1 MCNDAELRNDSKL
14 NMEAAREAGLPEG
27 EEFTLANFSY
37 SNSVIVQRVFH
48 YLNNTNFK
56 GITVS
61 FKITFHCHNTQHCVQ
76 GNRVQFDQNGNRD
89 INWAMLTQYIP
100 GEQDTGVWYKNTTDE
115 VYELIIFRRGVS
127 SCWFSDFNRRSKQ

>member
-48 YLNNTNFK
+48 YLNNTNFQ

-61 FKITFHCHNTQHCVQ
+61 FKITFHCHNHNIVFREIEY
-76 GNRVQFDQNGNRD
+76 N
-89 INWAMLTQYIP
+89 
-100 GEQDTGVWYKNTTDE
+100 
-115 VYELIIFRRGVS
+115 LIRMEIGTLIGQ
-127 SCWFSDFNRRSKQ
+127 C